1 MSFNSSIKRA
11 TNLKSQ
17 TLILL
22 YIHSQYQRLIS
33 PDTISQ
39 QIICLEMSKQV
50 DTIEEYKLIKWLD
63 NLQELV

>member
-1 MSFNSSIKRA
+1 MSFNSSIKRV

-22 YIHSQYQRLIS
+22 YIHSQYKSLIS
-33 PDTISQ
+33 PDKI
-39 QIICLEMSKQV
+39 IICLEMSKQV